1 MNIAGCLLFFCLG
14 RTAGNADGEDKMELK
29 RSMHARAA
37 RLLAMLAMALV
48 CALVLAPSAYADD
61 AKACIGET
69 KYTTFDDAVDAAE
82 NGQTVTL
89 LDNAKTAG
97 LNLSKNLTIDGK
109 GYALEFTDKGIAL
122 WGKALTFKDVT
133 VTMTGIGS
141 TPYGEWGWMSVSA
154 SKDASLTLDHATL
167 TMDGTGTPSGGARTH
182 AIYFCGNNK
191 LNLKNRSNLTIE
203 NYSQDALEWDKGD
216 GGYNIN
222 IEGGSTYTS
231 DHCRSG
237 FTGTFVVTVDNSK
250 VNVVNST
257 GNGSNGSHFNIKNGS
272 TVDFSGNGDHGL
284 SAGDLTIDNSTVTAN
299 NNGRT
304 GIIFTGKGEFKSANV
319 QISGTKGVS
328 YWNAGMRLMKPKDQP
343 LSHATLNVD
352 AASTVSI
359 IDNKVTG
366 LFLDAG
372 AQATFAEGAKLTIT
386 GNDASQENCSTKMA
400 TAQMGGGV
408 MVRAKASLLLLASA
422 KIDNNHAALAG
433 DDLCAEQGAKVSFG
447 KTIEGDTLT
456 AFNGCGD
463 SITGWFD
470 DSKDARWCAH
480 WTDNTPWHVDAVEAG
495 SYEKPI
501 ALKAAH
507 GVTAAH
513 AEISGTKVLKGADL
527 AEGDFEFTLSQNDDV
542 ISRAKN
548 AADGSFTFGESA
560 FDVTAD
566 DIMDTDN
573 HKVSYT
579 LDVAE
584 VKGNK
589 ANVTYDTSVKKVV
602 VTAVPEDD
610 HVKLTYQVDGKD
622 VEDLASA
629 LVFTNTYTKP
639 AEPTTPSEPKK
650 PGKTTKQGLPKTG
663 DASLAAPVAFALA
676 AVAACGAG
684 VVMRRRA

>member
-1 MNIAGCLLFFCLG
+1 
-14 RTAGNADGEDKMELK
+14 MELK
-29 RSMHARAA
+29 RSIRARAA
-37 RLLAMLAMALV
+37 RLVAMFAMALV
-48 CALVLAPSAYADD
+48 CALVLVPSAYADGAVARIGEKEYNTFDEAVAD
-61 AKACIGET
+61 AKNGE
-69 KYTTFDDAVDAAE
+69 
-82 NGQTVTL
+82 TVTL
-89 LDNAKTAG
+89 LADAETAG
-97 LNLSKNLTIDGK
+97 LDLSKNLTIDG
-109 GYALEFTDKGIAL
+109 GGNALKFTDKGIAL
-122 WGKALTFKDVT
+122 RGKALTFKNVN

-141 TPYGEWGWMSVSA
+141 TPAVVDNGWTWMTICA
-154 SKDASLTLDHATL
+154 SKDASLTLDDATL
-167 TMDGTGTPSGGARTH
+167 TMDGADAGNVH
-182 AIYFCGNNK
+182 AIYFCSNNK
-191 LNLKNRSNLTIE
+191 LNLENDSNLTIK
-203 NYSQDALEWDKGD
+203 NYKQDALEWDGGD
-216 GGYNIN
+216 GGYNVN
-222 IEGGSTYTS
+222 IKGGSTYTS

-237 FTGTFVVTVDNSK
+237 FTGTFVVTVDKSK

-257 GNGSNGSHFNIKNGS
+257 GNGSNGSHFDIKNRS
-272 TVDFSGNGDHGL
+272 TVDFSGNGSHGL
-284 SAGDLTIDNSTVTAN
+284 SAGNLAIDSSTVTAN
-299 NNGRT
+299 NNGLT
-304 GIIFTGKGEFKSANV
+304 GITFNGKGVFKAADVRVTDTIGKDLKWGDIIYDGGIRLSP
-319 QISGTKGVS
+319 
-328 YWNAGMRLMKPKDQP
+328 NAKLD
-343 LSHATLNVD
+343 VD
-352 AASTVSI
+352 AASTISI
-359 IDNKVTG
+359 TGNKATG
-366 LFLDAG
+366 LFLDADTS
-372 AQATFAEGAKLTIT
+372 ATFAADSNLMIT
-386 GNDASQENCSTKMA
+386 GNDASAENAINKPKQDL
-400 TAQMGGGV
+400 AQMGGGV
-408 MVRAKASLLLLASA
+408 VVRGGSNLTLPTFAV
-422 KIDNNHAALAG
+422 IDNNNAALAG
-433 DDLCAEQGAKVSFG
+433 DDLYAEQGAKISFG
-447 KTIEGDTLT
+447 KTVEGDTLT

-463 SITGWFD
+463 AITGWFD

-480 WTDNTPWHVDAVEAG
+480 WTDNTPWHVDAVEAR
-495 SYEKPI
+495 SYETPV

-513 AEISGTKVLKGADL
+513 AEIAGTKVLKGAQL
-527 AEGDFEFTLSQNDDV
+527 VEGDFEFTLSQNDDV
-542 ISRAKN
+542 ISHAKN

-676 AVAACGAG
+676 AAAVCGAG
-684 VVMRRRA
+684 VVMRRRG

>member
-1 MNIAGCLLFFCLG
+1 
-14 RTAGNADGEDKMELK
+14 MELK
-29 RSMHARAA
+29 RSIRTRAA
-37 RLLAMLAMALV
+37 RLVAMFAMALV
-48 CALVLAPSAYADD
+48 CALALAPSAYADGGV
-61 AKACIGET
+61 ARIGKTE
-69 KYTTFDDAVDAAE
+69 YNTFDGAVAAAK
-82 NGQTVTL
+82 NGETVTL
-89 LDNAKTAG
+89 LADAETAG
-97 LNLSKNLTIDGK
+97 LNLSKDLTIDGD
-109 GYALEFTDKGIAL
+109 GHALKFTDKGIAL
-122 WGKALTFKDVT
+122 WGKALTFKNVKASMTDV
-133 VTMTGIGS
+133 GS
-141 TPYGEWGWMSVSA
+141 TPYAEWKWMSVSA
-154 SKDASLTLDHATL
+154 SGGASITLENASLA
-167 TMDGTGTPSGGARTH
+167 MDGAKTAKGTH
-182 AIYFCGNNK
+182 AMYFTGDNT
-191 LNLKNRSNLTIE
+191 LNLKRGSNLTIE
-203 NYSQDALEWDKGD
+203 NYPQDALEWDGGSGK
-216 GGYNIN
+216 GYNVN
-222 IEGGSTYTS
+222 IEGGSTFTS
-231 DHCRSG
+231 NRCRSG
-237 FTGTFVVTVDNSK
+237 FAGTFVVTVDNSK

-272 TVDFSGNGDHGL
+272 TVDFSGNGSHGL
-284 SAGDLTIDNSTVTAN
+284 SAGDLTIDNSTVTAKDN
-299 NNGRT
+299 ALT

-319 QISGTKGVS
+319 QISGTKGTS
-328 YWNAGMRLMKPKDQP
+328 YWNAGMRLMKPKGEL
-343 LSHATLNVD
+343 LSHAKLNVD

-359 IDNKVTG
+359 TDNKVTG

-372 AQATFAEGAKLTIT
+372 AQATFVDGAKLTIT
-386 GNDASQENCSTKMA
+386 GNDASQENCSIPMD

-408 MVRAKASLLLLASA
+408 MVRSNASLSLPASA

-433 DDLCAEQGAKVSFG
+433 DDLCAEKGATVSFG
-447 KTIEGDTLT
+447 KTVEGDTLT
-456 AFNGCGD
+456 DFNGCGD
-463 SITGWFD
+463 AITGWFD

-495 SYEKPI
+495 SYETPI

-513 AEISGTKVLKGADL
+513 AEISGTKVLKGAEL
-527 AEGDFEFTLSQNDDV
+527 VEGDFEFTLSQNDDV

-676 AVAACGAG
+676 AAAVCGAG
-684 VVMRRRA
+684 VVMRRRG

>member
-1 MNIAGCLLFFCLG
+1 
-14 RTAGNADGEDKMELK
+14 MELK
-29 RSMHARAA
+29 RSIRARAA
-37 RLLAMLAMALV
+37 RLVAMFAMALV
-48 CALVLAPSAYADD
+48 CALVLVPSAYADGAVARID
-61 AKACIGET
+61 ET
-69 KYTTFDDAVDAAE
+69 GSEYNTFDEAVAAAK
-82 NGQTVTL
+82 NGETVTL
-89 LDNAKTAG
+89 LADAETVG
-97 LNLSKNLTIDGK
+97 LNLNEDLTIDGD
-109 GYALEFTDKGIAL
+109 GHALKFTDKGIAL
-122 WGKALTFKDVT
+122 WGHALVLKNVNASMAG
-133 VTMTGIGS
+133 VGS
-141 TPYGEWGWMSVSA
+141 TPYTAEWKWMSVCA
-154 SKDASLTLDHATL
+154 SKDASLTLDGATL
-167 TMDGTGTPSGGARTH
+167 TMDGTGTASNVH
-182 AIYFCGNNK
+182 AIYFCSNNK
-191 LNLKNRSNLTIE
+191 LNLKNGSNLTIK
-203 NYSQDALEWDKGD
+203 NYAQDALEWDGGD
-216 GGYNIN
+216 GGYNVN

-231 DHCRSG
+231 DRCRSG

-257 GNGSNGSHFNIKNGS
+257 GNGSNGSHFNIKNDS
-272 TVDFSGNGDHGL
+272 TADFSGNGSHGL
-284 SAGDLTIDNSTVTAN
+284 SAGNLTINNSTVTAKDN
-299 NNGRT
+299 ALT

-319 QISGTKGVS
+319 QISGTKGTS
-328 YWNAGMRLMKPKDQP
+328 YWNAGMRLFKANASLD
-343 LSHATLNVD
+343 VD

-359 IDNKVTG
+359 TGNKVTG
-366 LFLDAG
+366 LYLDG
-372 AQATFAEGAKLTIT
+372 GSHATFAEGAKLTIT
-386 GNDASQENCSTKMA
+386 GNDTSQENCSTKKDF
-400 TAQMGGGV
+400 AQMGGGV
-408 MVRAKASLLLLASA
+408 MVRSNANLSLPASA
-422 KIDNNHAALAG
+422 RIDNNHAALAG
-433 DDLCAEQGAKVSFG
+433 DDLCAEQGAKISFG
-447 KTIEGDTLT
+447 KTVEGDTLT

-463 SITGWFD
+463 AITGWFD

-495 SYEKPI
+495 TYETPV

-513 AEISGTKVLKGADL
+513 AEISGTKVLKGAQL

-542 ISRAKN
+542 ISHAKN

-610 HVKLTYQVDGKD
+610 HVKLTYSVDGKD

-639 AEPTTPSEPKK
+639 AEPSEPKT
-650 PGKTTKQGLPKTG
+650 PGTSTKQNLPKTG
-663 DASLAAPVAFALA
+663 DISLAAPVAFILA
-676 AVAACGAG
+676 AAVACGAG
-684 VVMRRRA
+684 VVMRRRG

>member
-1 MNIAGCLLFFCLG
+1 
-14 RTAGNADGEDKMELK
+14 MELK
-29 RSMHARAA
+29 RSIRARAA
-37 RLLAMLAMALV
+37 RLVAMFAMALV
-48 CALVLAPSAYADD
+48 CALVLVPSAYADG
-61 AKACIGET
+61 AVARIGET
-69 KYTTFDDAVDAAE
+69 EYNTFDGAVAAAK
-82 NGQTVTL
+82 NGETVTL
-89 LDNAKTAG
+89 LADAETAG
-97 LNLSKNLTIDGK
+97 LNLSKDLTIDG
-109 GYALEFTDKGIAL
+109 GDHALKFADEGIAL
-122 WGKALTFKDVT
+122 RGKALTFKNVKASMD
-133 VTMTGIGS
+133 GIGS
-141 TPYGEWGWMSVSA
+141 TPYAEWKWMAVSA
-154 SKDASLTLDHATL
+154 SGGASITLDHASL
-167 TMDGTGTPSGGARTH
+167 AMDGAKTAKNTH
-182 AIYFCGNNK
+182 AIYFTGDNT
-191 LNLKNRSNLTIE
+191 LNLKNGSSLTIK
-203 NYSQDALEWDKGD
+203 NYPQDALEWDGGSGK
-216 GGYNIN
+216 GYNVN
-222 IEGGSTYTS
+222 IEGDSTYTS
-231 DHCRSG
+231 DRNRSG
-237 FTGTFVVTVDNSK
+237 FTGTFYATIDKST

-272 TVDFSGNGDHGL
+272 TVDFSRNGGHGL
-284 SAGDLTIDNSTVTAN
+284 SAGDLTIDRSTVTAN
-299 NNGRT
+299 DNAYN

-319 QISGTKGVS
+319 QISGTKGAL
-328 YWNAGMRLMKPKDQP
+328 YRNAGMRLLTANASLD
-343 LSHATLNVD
+343 VD

-359 IDNKVTG
+359 TGNKVTG
-366 LFLDAG
+366 LYLDG
-372 AQATFAEGAKLTIT
+372 GSDATIVEGAKLTIT
-386 GNDASQENCSTKMA
+386 GNDASQENCSTKKDA
-400 TAQMGGGV
+400 AQMGGGV
-408 MVRAKASLLLLASA
+408 MVRSNASLSLPASA
-422 KIDNNHAALAG
+422 RIDNNHAALAG
-433 DDLCAEQGAKVSFG
+433 DDLCAEKGAKISFG
-447 KTIEGDTLT
+447 KTVEGDTLT

-463 SITGWFD
+463 AITGWFD

-480 WTDNTPWHVDAVEAG
+480 WTDNTPWHVDAVEAR
-495 SYEKPI
+495 SYETPI

-527 AEGDFEFTLSQNDDV
+527 AEGDFEFALSQNDDV

-639 AEPTTPSEPKK
+639 AEPSEPKT
-650 PGKTTKQGLPKTG
+650 PGTSTKQNLPKTG
-663 DASLAAPVAFALA
+663 DASLAAPIAFILA
-676 AVAACGAG
+676 AAVACGAG
-684 VVMRRRA
+684 VVMRRRG

>member
-1 MNIAGCLLFFCLG
+1 
-14 RTAGNADGEDKMELK
+14 MELK
-29 RSMHARAA
+29 RSIRTRAA
-37 RLLAMLAMALV
+37 RLVAMFAMALV
-48 CALVLAPSAYADD
+48 CALVLVPSAYADG
-61 AKACIGET
+61 AVARIGERE
-69 KYTTFDDAVDAAE
+69 YNTFDEAVAAAE
-82 NGQTVTL
+82 NGETVTL
-89 LDNAKTAG
+89 LDNAETTG
-97 LNLSKNLTIDGK
+97 LNLSKDLTIDG
-109 GYALEFTDKGIAL
+109 GGNALKFTDKGIAL
-122 WGKALTFKDVT
+122 WGHALVLKNVNASMAG
-133 VTMTGIGS
+133 VGS
-141 TPYGEWGWMSVSA
+141 TPYTAEWKWMSVCA
-154 SKDASLTLDHATL
+154 SKDASLTLDGATL
-167 TMDGTGTPSGGARTH
+167 TMDGTGTPRGQSQTH
-182 AIYFCGNNK
+182 AIYFCSNNK
-191 LNLKNRSNLTIE
+191 LNLKNGSSLTIK
-203 NYSQDALEWDKGD
+203 NYSQDALEWDGGD
-216 GGYNIN
+216 GGYNVN

-237 FTGTFVVTVDNSK
+237 FAGTFVVTVDNSK

-257 GNGSNGSHFNIKNGS
+257 GNGSNGSHFNIKNDS
-272 TVDFSGNGDHGL
+272 TVDFSGNGGHGL
-284 SAGDLTIDNSTVTAN
+284 SAGDLTIDHSTVTAN
-299 NNGRT
+299 NNAYN

-319 QISGTKGVS
+319 QISRTKGAL
-328 YWNAGMRLMKPKDQP
+328 YWNAGMRLLKPKDES

-359 IDNKVTG
+359 TENKVTG

-372 AQATFAEGAKLTIT
+372 AQATFVEGAKLTIT
-386 GNDASQENCSTKMA
+386 GNDASQENCSTKKDA
-400 TAQMGGGV
+400 AQMGGGV
-408 MVRAKASLLLLASA
+408 MVRSKASLSLPASA
-422 KIDNNHAALAG
+422 RIDNNHAALAG
-433 DDLCAEQGAKVSFG
+433 DDLCAEQGAKISFG
-447 KTIEGDTLT
+447 KTVEGDTLT

-463 SITGWFD
+463 AITGWFD

-480 WTDNTPWHVDAVEAG
+480 WTDNTPWHVKAVKAG
-495 SYEKPI
+495 TYETPV

-610 HVKLTYQVDGKD
+610 HVKLTYSVDGKD

-639 AEPTTPSEPKK
+639 AEPSEPKT
-650 PGKTTKQGLPKTG
+650 PGTSTKQNLPKTG
-663 DASLAAPVAFALA
+663 DASLAAPVAFILA
-676 AVAACGAG
+676 AAAACGAG
-684 VVMRRRA
+684 VVMRRRG

>member
-1 MNIAGCLLFFCLG
+1 
-14 RTAGNADGEDKMELK
+14 MELK
-29 RSMHARAA
+29 RSIRTRAA
-37 RLLAMLAMALV
+37 RLVAMFAMALV
-48 CALVLAPSAYADD
+48 CALVLAPSAYADG
-61 AKACIGET
+61 AVARIGET
-69 KYTTFDDAVDAAE
+69 EYNTFDEAVADAK
-82 NGQTVTL
+82 NGETVTL
-89 LDNAKTAG
+89 LADAETTG
-97 LNLSKNLTIDGK
+97 LNLSKDLTIDGD
-109 GYALEFTDKGIAL
+109 GHALKFADEGIAL
-122 WGKALTFKDVT
+122 RGKVLTFKNVKASMD
-133 VTMTGIGS
+133 GIGS
-141 TPYGEWGWMSVSA
+141 TPYAEWKWMAVSA
-154 SKDASLTLDHATL
+154 SGGASITLDNASLA
-167 TMDGTGTPSGGARTH
+167 MDGAKTAKNTH
-182 AIYFCGNNK
+182 AIYFTGDNT
-191 LNLKNRSNLTIE
+191 LNLKNGSSLTIE
-203 NYSQDALEWDKGD
+203 NYPQDALEWDGGSGK
-216 GGYNIN
+216 GYNVN
-222 IEGGSTYTS
+222 IEGDSTYTS
-231 DHCRSG
+231 DHNRSG
-237 FTGTFVVTVDNSK
+237 FTGTFYATIDHST

-272 TVDFSGNGDHGL
+272 TVNFSRNGAHGL
-284 SAGDLTIDNSTVTAN
+284 SAGDLTINNSTVTAN
-299 NNGRT
+299 GNGFN
-304 GIIFTGKGEFKSANV
+304 GIIFNGKGTFTKAKVNV
-319 QISGTKGVS
+319 TGTVGKYSKYVDDG
-328 YWNAGMRLMKPKDQP
+328 GLH
-343 LSHATLNVD
+343 LSRAASLNVD
-352 AASTVSI
+352 SDSTVSI
-359 IDNKVTG
+359 INNSATG
-366 LFLDAG
+366 LLLDPDAE
-372 AQATFAEGAKLTIT
+372 ATFKDGAKLTIV
-386 GNDASQENCSTKMA
+386 GNDASAANASFKKELAKY
-400 TAQMGGGV
+400 GGGV
-408 MVRAKASLLLLASA
+408 MVRSNASLSLPASA

-433 DDLCAEQGAKVSFG
+433 DDLYAEQGAKISFG
-447 KTIEGDTLT
+447 KTVEGDTLT

-463 SITGWFD
+463 AITGWFD
-470 DSKDARWCAH
+470 DSQGARWCAH
-480 WTDNTPWHVDAVEAG
+480 WTDNTPWHVKAVKAG
-495 SYEKPI
+495 TYETPV

-676 AVAACGAG
+676 AAAVCGAG
-684 VVMRRRA
+684 VVMRRRG

>member
-1 MNIAGCLLFFCLG
+1 
-14 RTAGNADGEDKMELK
+14 MELK
-29 RSMHARAA
+29 RSIRTRAA
-37 RLLAMLAMALV
+37 RLVAMFAMALV
-48 CALVLAPSAYADD
+48 CALVLVPSAYADVD
-61 AKACIGET
+61 VACIGET
-69 KYTTFDDAVDAAE
+69 KYNTFDKAVAAAKNDE
-82 NGQTVTL
+82 TVTL
-89 LDNAKTAG
+89 LADAETAG
-97 LNLSKNLTIDGK
+97 LNLSKDLTIDGD
-109 GYALEFTDKGIAL
+109 GHALKFADEGIAL
-122 WGKALTFKDVT
+122 FGKALTFKNVT
-133 VTMTGIGS
+133 VSMTSVGS
-141 TPYGEWGWMSVSA
+141 TPYAEWKWMAVGA
-154 SKDASLTLDHATL
+154 
-167 TMDGTGTPSGGARTH
+167 SGGASITLEKASLAMDGAKTAKNTH
-182 AIYFCGNNK
+182 AIYFTGDNT
-191 LNLKNRSNLTIE
+191 LNLKNGSSLTIE
-203 NYSQDALEWDKGD
+203 NYPQDALEWDGGSGK
-216 GGYNIN
+216 GYNVN
-222 IEGGSTYTS
+222 IEGDSTYTS
-231 DHCRSG
+231 DHNRSG
-237 FTGTFVVTVDNSK
+237 FTGTFCATIDHST

-272 TVDFSGNGDHGL
+272 TVDFSRNGSHGL

-299 NNGRT
+299 DNGFN
-304 GIIFTGKGEFKSANV
+304 GIIFNGEGTFTKAKVNVTGTVGKYSKYVDDG
-319 QISGTKGVS
+319 G
-328 YWNAGMRLMKPKDQP
+328 LH
-343 LSHATLNVD
+343 LSRAASLNVD
-352 AASTVSI
+352 SDSTVSI
-359 IDNKVTG
+359 INNSATG
-366 LFLDAG
+366 LLLDPG
-372 AQATFAEGAKLTIT
+372 AKATFVEGAKLTIVR
-386 GNDASQENCSTKMA
+386 NDASAANASFKKEL
-400 TAQMGGGV
+400 AQYGGGV
-408 MVRAKASLLLLASA
+408 MVRSKASLSLPASA

-433 DDLCAEQGAKVSFG
+433 DDLCAEQGAKISFC

-456 AFNGCGD
+456 DFNGCGD
-463 SITGWFD
+463 AITGWFD

-495 SYEKPI
+495 SYETPI

-542 ISRAKN
+542 ISHAKN

-610 HVKLTYQVDGKD
+610 HVKLTYSVDGKD

-639 AEPTTPSEPKK
+639 AKPSEPKT
-650 PGKTTKQGLPKTG
+650 PGTSTKQNLPKTG
-663 DASLAAPVAFALA
+663 DASLAASVAFILA
-676 AVAACGAG
+676 AAVACGAG
-684 VVMRRRA
+684 VVMRRRG

>member
-1 MNIAGCLLFFCLG
+1 
-14 RTAGNADGEDKMELK
+14 MELK
-29 RSMHARAA
+29 RSIRARAA
-37 RLLAMLAMALV
+37 RLVAMFAMALA
-48 CALVLAPSAYADD
+48 CALVLVPSAYADG
-61 AKACIGET
+61 AVARIGET
-69 KYTTFDDAVDAAE
+69 EYNTFDEAVAAAK
-82 NGQTVTL
+82 NGETVTL
-89 LDNAKTAG
+89 LADAETAG
-97 LNLSKNLTIDGK
+97 LNLSKDLTIDG
-109 GYALEFTDKGIAL
+109 GGNALKFTDKGIAL
-122 WGKALTFKDVT
+122 WGHALVLKNVNASMAG
-133 VTMTGIGS
+133 VGS
-141 TPYGEWGWMSVSA
+141 TPYTAEWKWMSVCA
-154 SKDASLTLDHATL
+154 SKDASLTLDGATL
-167 TMDGTGTPSGGARTH
+167 TMDGTGTASNVH
-182 AIYFCGNNK
+182 AIYFCSNNK
-191 LNLKNRSNLTIE
+191 LNLKNGSNLTIK
-203 NYSQDALEWDKGD
+203 NYAQDALEWDGGD
-216 GGYNIN
+216 GGYNVN

-231 DHCRSG
+231 DRCRSG

-257 GNGSNGSHFNIKNGS
+257 GNGSNGSHFNIKNDS
-272 TVDFSGNGDHGL
+272 TVDFSGNGGHGL
-284 SAGDLTIDNSTVTAN
+284 SAGDLTIDHSTVTAN
-299 NNGRT
+299 NNAYN

-319 QISGTKGVS
+319 QISRTKGAL
-328 YWNAGMRLMKPKDQP
+328 YWNAGMRLLKPKDES

-359 IDNKVTG
+359 TENKVTG

-386 GNDASQENCSTKMA
+386 GNDASQENCSTKKDA
-400 TAQMGGGV
+400 AQMGGGV
-408 MVRAKASLLLLASA
+408 MVRSKASLSLPASA
-422 KIDNNHAALAG
+422 RIDNNHAALAG
-433 DDLCAEQGAKVSFG
+433 DDLCAEQGAKISFG
-447 KTIEGDTLT
+447 KTVEGDTLT

-463 SITGWFD
+463 AITGWFD

-480 WTDNTPWHVDAVEAG
+480 WTDNTPWHVDAVEAR
-495 SYEKPI
+495 SYETPV

-513 AEISGTKVLKGADL
+513 AEISGTKVLKGAQL

-542 ISRAKN
+542 ISHAKN
-548 AADGSFTFGESA
+548 AADGTFTFDESA

-566 DIMDTDN
+566 DIMHADN

-610 HVKLTYQVDGKD
+610 HVKLTYSVDGKD

-639 AEPTTPSEPKK
+639 AEPSEPKT
-650 PGKTTKQGLPKTG
+650 PGTSTKQNLPKTG
-663 DASLAAPVAFALA
+663 DASLAAPVAFILA
-676 AVAACGAG
+676 AAVACGAG
-684 VVMRRRA
+684 VVMRRRG

>member
-1 MNIAGCLLFFCLG
+1 
-14 RTAGNADGEDKMELK
+14 MELK
-29 RSMHARAA
+29 RSVHARVA
-37 RLLAMLAMALV
+37 RLVAMFAMALV
-48 CALVLAPSAYADD
+48 CALVLAPSAYADGAVARID
-61 AKACIGET
+61 ET
-69 KYTTFDDAVDAAE
+69 KYNTFDEAVAAAQ
-82 NGQTVTL
+82 NGETVTL
-89 LDNAKTAG
+89 LDNAETAG
-97 LNLSKNLTIDGK
+97 LNLSKDLTIDGA
-109 GYALEFTDKGIAL
+109 GYALKFTDKGIAL
-122 WGKALTFKDVT
+122 WGKALTFKNVT

-141 TPYGEWGWMSVSA
+141 TPYTAEWGWMSVGANGGA
-154 SKDASLTLDHATL
+154 SITLDEASLA
-167 TMDGTGTPSGGARTH
+167 MDGAKTAKNTH
-182 AIYFCGNNK
+182 AIYFTGDNT
-191 LNLKNRSNLTIE
+191 LNLKNSSRLTIK
-203 NYSQDALEWDKGD
+203 NYPQDALEWNGGSGK
-216 GGYNIN
+216 GYNVN
-222 IEGGSTYTS
+222 IEGDSTYTS
-231 DHCRSG
+231 DHNRSG
-237 FTGTFVVTVDNSK
+237 FTGTFYATIDHST

-257 GNGSNGSHFNIKNGS
+257 GNGSNGSHFNIKNDS
-272 TVDFSGNGDHGL
+272 KVDFSGNGSHGL
-284 SAGDLTIDNSTVTAN
+284 SAGNLTIDSSTVTAE
-299 NNGRT
+299 NNGLT

-319 QISGTKGVS
+319 HISGTKGKS
-328 YWNAGMRLMKPKDQP
+328 YWNAGMRLMKSNAKLD
-343 LSHATLNVD
+343 VD

-359 IDNKVTG
+359 TDNKVTG

-372 AQATFAEGAKLTIT
+372 AQATFAEGSSLMIT
-386 GNDASQENCSTKMA
+386 GNDASAGNASTKMDLA
-400 TAQMGGGV
+400 KMGGGV
-408 MVRAKASLLLLASA
+408 VVREGAELTLLASA

-433 DDLCAEQGAKVSFG
+433 DDLYAEQGAKVSFG
-447 KTIEGDTLT
+447 ETVEGDTLT

-463 SITGWFD
+463 AITGWFD

-480 WTDNTPWHVDAVEAG
+480 WTDSTPWHVDAVKAD
-495 SYEKPI
+495 SYETSVALKEPV

-542 ISRAKN
+542 ISHAKN

-566 DIMDTDN
+566 DIMDADN
-573 HKVSYT
+573 HKLTYT

-663 DASLAAPVAFALA
+663 DASLAAPVAFILA
-676 AVAACGAG
+676 AAAACGAG
-684 VVMRRRA
+684 VVMRRRG

>member
-1 MNIAGCLLFFCLG
+1 MARI
-14 RTAGNADGEDKMELK
+14 DKTE
-29 RSMHARAA
+29 
-37 RLLAMLAMALV
+37 
-48 CALVLAPSAYADD
+48 YN
-61 AKACIGET
+61 
-69 KYTTFDDAVDAAE
+69 TFDEAVAAATSGE
-82 NGQTVTL
+82 TVTL
-89 LDNAKTAG
+89 LDNAETAG
-97 LNLSKNLTIDGK
+97 LNLSKDLTIDG
-109 GYALEFTDKGIAL
+109 GGHALKFTDKGIAL
-122 WGKALTFKDVT
+122 LGHALVLKNVN
-133 VTMTGIGS
+133 VSMSGIGS
-141 TPYGEWGWMSVSA
+141 TPDVADNWTWMSVGA
-154 SKDASLTLDHATL
+154 
-167 TMDGTGTPSGGARTH
+167 SGGASITLEKASLAMDGAKTAKNTH
-182 AIYFCGNNK
+182 AIYFTGDNT
-191 LNLKNRSNLTIE
+191 LNLKNGSSLTIE
-203 NYSQDALEWDKGD
+203 NYPQDALEWDGGSGK
-216 GGYNIN
+216 GYNVN
-222 IEGGSTYTS
+222 IEGDSTYTS
-231 DHCRSG
+231 NHNRSG
-237 FTGTFVVTVDNSK
+237 FTGTFYATIDHST

-272 TVDFSGNGDHGL
+272 TVDFSGNGSHGL
-284 SAGDLTIDNSTVTAN
+284 SAGNLTIDNSTVTARDN
-299 NNGRT
+299 ALT

-319 QISGTKGVS
+319 QISGTKGTS
-328 YWNAGMRLMKPKDQP
+328 YWNAGMRLMKANAKLD
-343 LSHATLNVD
+343 VD

-359 IDNKVTG
+359 TGNKVTG

-372 AQATFAEGAKLTIT
+372 AQATFADGAKLTIT
-386 GNDASQENCSTKMA
+386 GNDASQENCSTKKDA
-400 TAQMGGGV
+400 AQMGGGV
-408 MVRAKASLLLLASA
+408 MVRSNASLSLPASA

-433 DDLCAEQGAKVSFG
+433 DDLYAEQGAKISFRE
-447 KTIEGDTLT
+447 TAEGGTLT

-463 SITGWFD
+463 AITGWFD
-470 DSKDARWCAH
+470 DSQDARWCAH
-480 WTDNTPWHVDAVEAG
+480 WTDNTPWHVKAVKAG
-495 SYEKPI
+495 TYETPV

-584 VKGNK
+584 AKGNK

-663 DASLAAPVAFALA
+663 DVSLAAPVAFALA

-684 VVMRRRA
+684 VVMRRRG